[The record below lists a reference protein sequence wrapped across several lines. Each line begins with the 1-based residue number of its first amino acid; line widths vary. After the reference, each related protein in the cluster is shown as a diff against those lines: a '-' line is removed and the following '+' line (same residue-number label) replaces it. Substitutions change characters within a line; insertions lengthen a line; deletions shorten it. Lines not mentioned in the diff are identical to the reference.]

1 MSLFVNLLKK
11 LHFSFTRVKKIP
23 PKKPDNTLYEEKLN
37 KLIKYEKLETVNK
50 IDIYYFDESGFSQ
63 TSNVPKLWS
72 PIRTTAVVKSLV
84 VKRINVLGF
93 LSKNGTLKSYIADGR
108 VNSDKVIE
116 VFDDFANSL
125 SKPTVVV
132 LDNASYHKSK
142 KFKAN
147 LYRWMNK
154 GLTLLYLPPYSPQL
168 NIIEILWRFM
178 KYVWI
183 DYKAYLCFDNYRKY
197 IETIFEKYGDE
208 FVINFKR
215 WQDEI
220 PNTKLLPYISQ

>member
-1 MSLFVNLLKK
+1 M
-11 LHFSFTRVKKIP
+11 
-23 PKKPDNTLYEEKLN
+23 KLN
-37 KLIKYEKLETVNK
+37 KLINYEKLESQNK

-63 TSNVPKLWS
+63 TSNIPKLWT
-72 PIRTTAVVKSLV
+72 PIGTTAIVKTFV
-84 VKRINVLGF
+84 AKRINVLGF

-147 LYRWMNK
+147 LFRWMNQ

-183 DYKAYLCFDNYRKY
+183 DYKAYLSFHNLKEY
-197 IETIFEKYGDE
+197 IKTIFEKYGDE

-215 WQDEI
+215 WKDEI
-220 PNTKLLPYISQ
+220 SEMKSVPYFNQLL

>member
-1 MSLFVNLLKK
+1 M
-11 LHFSFTRVKKIP
+11 P
-23 PKKPDNTLYEEKLN
+23 PKKPDNKLYEVKLA
-37 KLIKYEKLETVNK
+37 KLIGYEKLEAQNK
-50 IDIYYFDESGFSQ
+50 IDIFYFDESGFSQ
-63 TSNVPKLWS
+63 TSNIPKLWT
-72 PIRTTAVVKSLV
+72 PVGTTAIIKTFVA
-84 VKRINVLGF
+84 KRINVLGF

-108 VNSDKVIE
+108 VNSDKVID

-125 SKPTVVV
+125 SKPTIVV

-147 LYRWMNK
+147 LYRWMNQ

-183 DYKAYLCFDNYRKY
+183 DYKAYLNFDNLKEY
-197 IETIFEKYGDE
+197 IKTIFEKYGDE
-208 FVINFKR
+208 FIINFKQ
-215 WQDEI
+215 WKDEI
-220 PNTKLLPYISQ
+220 SDVKLLPYYNK

>member
-1 MSLFVNLLKK
+1 M
-11 LHFSFTRVKKIP
+11 
-23 PKKPDNTLYEEKLN
+23 YEQKLN
-37 KLIKYEKLETVNK
+37 KLINYEKLEAQNK

-63 TSNVPKLWS
+63 TSNIPKLWT
-72 PIRTTAVVKSLV
+72 PIGATAIVKTFV
-84 VKRINVLGF
+84 TKRINVLGF
-93 LSKNGTLKSYIADGR
+93 LSKNGTLKSYIADGK

-116 VFDDFANSL
+116 VFDNFANSL
-125 SKPTVVV
+125 SKPTIVV

-147 LYRWMNK
+147 LYRWMNQ

-183 DYKAYLCFDNYRKY
+183 DYKAYLSFENLKEY
-197 IETIFEKYGDE
+197 IETIFEKYGDK

-220 PNTKLLPYISQ
+220 MDIKLLEYLE

>member
-1 MSLFVNLLKK
+1 M
-11 LHFSFTRVKKIP
+11 
-23 PKKPDNTLYEEKLN
+23 YEQKLN
-37 KLIKYEKLETVNK
+37 KLINYEKLESQNK

-63 TSNVPKLWS
+63 TSNIPKLWT
-72 PIRTTAVVKSLV
+72 PISTTAIVKTFV
-84 VKRINVLGF
+84 TKRINVLGF
-93 LSKNGTLKSYIADGR
+93 LSKNGTLKSYIADGK

-116 VFDDFANSL
+116 VFDNFANSL
-125 SKPTVVV
+125 AKPTIVV

-147 LYRWMNK
+147 LCRWMNQ

-183 DYKAYLCFDNYRKY
+183 DYKAYLSFENLKEY
-197 IETIFEKYGDE
+197 IETIFEKYGDK
-208 FVINFKR
+208 FIINFKR

-220 PNTKLLPYISQ
+220 SGIKVLPFVG

>member
-1 MSLFVNLLKK
+1 M
-11 LHFSFTRVKKIP
+11 
-23 PKKPDNTLYEEKLN
+23 
-37 KLIKYEKLETVNK
+37 
-50 IDIYYFDESGFSQ
+50 
-63 TSNVPKLWS
+63 
-72 PIRTTAVVKSLV
+72 
-84 VKRINVLGF
+84 
-93 LSKNGTLKSYIADGR
+93 
-108 VNSDKVIE
+108 
-116 VFDDFANSL
+116 
-125 SKPTVVV
+125 V

-147 LYRWMNK
+147 LYRWMNQ

-183 DYKAYLCFDNYRKY
+183 DYKAYLSFENLKEY
-197 IETIFEKYGDE
+197 IETIFEKYGDK

-220 PNTKLLPYISQ
+220 IDIKLLEYLG

>member
-1 MSLFVNLLKK
+1 
-11 LHFSFTRVKKIP
+11 
-23 PKKPDNTLYEEKLN
+23 
-37 KLIKYEKLETVNK
+37 
-50 IDIYYFDESGFSQ
+50 
-63 TSNVPKLWS
+63 
-72 PIRTTAVVKSLV
+72 
-84 VKRINVLGF
+84 
-93 LSKNGTLKSYIADGR
+93 LKSYIADGR

-147 LYRWMNK
+147 FYRWANK

-183 DYKAYLCFDNYRKY
+183 DYKAYLSFDNLKVY
-197 IETIFEKYGDE
+197 IKTIFKKYGKD
-208 FVINFKR
+208 FIINFKQ

-220 PNTKLLPYISQ
+220 NDTKLLPYYASN